1 MGGEVFDD
9 LPRFYEV
16 FIGKMRVLGGSGGK
30 LGVSWGEEFFIE
42 KFGGCSLS
50 GAAARTGNLSKKEK
64 GKWKNKEHVEFY
76 QE

>member
-1 MGGEVFDD
+1 MLLLTAVASFWNKADMTIGGNN
-9 LPRFYEV
+9 
-16 FIGKMRVLGGSGGK
+16 
-30 LGVSWGEEFFIE
+30 GVSWGEEFFIE